1 MWKMA
6 GKNIQGKVSSVIR
19 GISGPVLGH
28 YAKLKVVDIFSIFN
42 QWLAMYVTR
51 FSSVLYKY
59 LTLQNQW
66 SWLLPKYKHLLILDK
81 KILVLNATRIF
92 RFDCLLGP
100 FMIIW
105 III

>member
-1 MWKMA
+1 MA

-28 YAKLKVVDIFSIFN
+28 YAKLNVVDIFSIFN

-59 LTLQNQW
+59 LTLQNHYVC
-66 SWLLPKYKHLLILDK
+66 SLFVYLFKIEGLVYKGSTKVSSYLFLFL
-81 KILVLNATRIF
+81 
-92 RFDCLLGP
+92 
-100 FMIIW
+100 
-105 III
+105 